1 MNDVGNMEKQDI
13 KTIDDAVINFA
24 EVYFIL

>member
-13 KTIDDAVINFA
+13 NTIDDAVINFA
-24 EVYFIL
+24 EVFFIL